1 MVVISQVEHA
11 YSSIKKYINRNLDAI
26 FTLSQNT
33 QSRIA
38 GLDSIRL
45 NSPIAKG
52 HRQIAHSF
60 ASFAPDYKSA
70 SGMRLSA
77 ECTFV

>member
-60 ASFAPDYKSA
+60 ASFAPDYK
-70 SGMRLSA
+70 LQVCEWDEA
-77 ECTFV
+77 EC